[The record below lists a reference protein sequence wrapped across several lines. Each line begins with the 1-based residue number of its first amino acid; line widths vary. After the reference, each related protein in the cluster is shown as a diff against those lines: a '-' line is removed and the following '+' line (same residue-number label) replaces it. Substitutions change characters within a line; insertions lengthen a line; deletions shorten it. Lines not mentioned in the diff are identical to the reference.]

1 MMYVFFNIHGHLDY
15 QNYSKVMR
23 AIENVFINDLMCI
36 TINIIENSH
45 QSCVIT
51 RYLMGYTNIKNN
63 HQTRIANSRSKNN
76 FVNCHRN
83 FLKHIF

>member
-1 MMYVFFNIHGHLDY
+1 MMYVFFNIHDHLDY

-51 RYLMGYTNIKNN
+51 R
-63 HQTRIANSRSKNN
+63 
-76 FVNCHRN
+76 
-83 FLKHIF
+83 

>member
-45 QSCVIT
+45 QICVIT
-51 RYLMGYTNIKNN
+51 R
-63 HQTRIANSRSKNN
+63 
-76 FVNCHRN
+76 
-83 FLKHIF
+83 